1 MMTQQENHECEN
13 PVFQTP
19 ELNSAPRQQNPLM
32 RQQTPL
38 PRQQNSLMRQQS
50 YIPPVIHAPQ
60 QHVVHRNPL
69 LQSNNDVVIQVPV
82 DYSRQRTASSQR
94 LINMINNN

>member
-1 MMTQQENHECEN
+1 
-13 PVFQTP
+13 
-19 ELNSAPRQQNPLM
+19 
-32 RQQTPL
+32 
-38 PRQQNSLMRQQS
+38 
-50 YIPPVIHAPQ
+50 
-60 QHVVHRNPL
+60 VVHRNPL